1 MRREYEPLWEKCAA
15 FHGHECGGLAVGFQ
29 AVLYAME
36 LLGLKGRAEDE
47 EIVCI
52 SENDA
57 CGVDAIQV
65 VLGCT
70 VGKGNLLFHL
80 TGKQAYTF
88 YERASGRGVRIAAR
102 PKPEGLKKGGTLEY
116 MRPLAPSELF
126 YAMAPALGLP
136 ERARLFGSAECSV
149 CGEIAAE
156 AFMYIEGG
164 KPVCRDCRKAY
175 SRLSV

>member
-1 MRREYEPLWEKCAA
+1 MDEKLWQKCVE
-15 FHGHECGGLAVGFQ
+15 FHGHECGGLMTGFKAAQ
-29 AVLYAME
+29 YAAE
-36 LLGLKGRAEDE
+36 LLALGRSPDE
-47 EIVCI
+47 ETVCI

-126 YAMAPALGLP
+126 YAMAPELGLP

-164 KPVCRDCRKAY
+164 KPVCRDCRKAH

>member
-1 MRREYEPLWEKCAA
+1 MDEKLWQKCVE
-15 FHGHECGGLAVGFQ
+15 FHGHECGGLMTGFKAAQ
-29 AVLYAME
+29 YAAE
-36 LLGLKGRAEDE
+36 LLALGRSPDE
-47 EIVCI
+47 ETVCI

-116 MRPLAPSELF
+116 MRSGCRRGRGCSAARSAPCAGRSRRR
-126 YAMAPALGLP
+126 PSCIS
-136 ERARLFGSAECSV
+136 RAVSPC
-149 CGEIAAE
+149 AAT
-156 AFMYIEGG
+156 AARRIQG
-164 KPVCRDCRKAY
+164 
-175 SRLSV
+175 